1 MTKRA
6 SWAKH
11 HMRENRNNQ
20 FRPEQI
26 DLYKILRDQRR
37 NSDIIMEHMV
47 IVDKTIIAVL
57 DIADLTRKEAFRLNG
72 KIHASHILKDE
83 KQKVRLEELG
93 WKVIDY
99 DT

>member
-20 FRPEQI
+20 YRPEQI
-26 DLYKILRDQRR
+26 NFYKILRDGRR
-37 NSDIIMEHMV
+37 NSDIIMEYTV
-47 IVDKTIIAVL
+47 VKDKRIIAVL

-72 KIHASHILKDE
+72 KIHGSRILKDE
-83 KQKVRLEELG
+83 QQKERLIELG
-93 WKVIDY
+93 WRVIDI